1 MFVDSVCGTLLS
13 GFKLNDWAATDG
25 IDAFVQRGPFNGQIG
40 SVELAGSWADG
51 EVPLAKFN
59 RKRFLVFRGT
69 QRRDV
74 QTICLANL
82 FDFPR
87 PNVFT
92 TNLFDKKPIGQIKS
106 ELVPFGTAKI
116 QVCSPCQS
124 QSVFTNIKDR
134 FGFRS

>member
-51 EVPLAKFN
+51 EVSLAKFN

-69 QRRDV
+69 QRRD
-74 QTICLANL
+74 CLL
-82 FDFPR
+82 YTSPSPR
-87 PNVFT
+87 
-92 TNLFDKKPIGQIKS
+92 DRQKS
-106 ELVPFGTAKI
+106 RMPSSA
-116 QVCSPCQS
+116 
-124 QSVFTNIKDR
+124 
-134 FGFRS
+134 